1 MINEKNFRV
10 FTYFFKANI
19 CINVFEKRQKKG
31 STINGTTT
39 GLMAPTGAAAAD
51 VDVVVVLMPVAAE
64 HVEEGS

>member
-1 MINEKNFRV
+1 MQL
-10 FTYFFKANI
+10 
-19 CINVFEKRQKKG
+19 FEKRQKKG

-39 GLMAPTGAAAAD
+39 GLMAPTGAAAAAAD